1 VGGKVMKKFWD
12 KIADLLPILW
22 GIILVLI
29 ITFGGLALVIT
40 TFSWLLIALGVM

>member
-1 VGGKVMKKFWD
+1 MKKFWD
-12 KIADLLPILW
+12 KMAEWLPYLW

-29 ITFGGLALVIT
+29 ITSGGLALVVI